1 MATILRI
8 DYAKKLGLP
17 NYSSHQCSVSLQVE
31 ISDPAQVASE
41 SHRLFGLLQAAVD
54 ADLQQVGFLPEA
66 ATYGMHGNS
75 NGDDHDHVANGRSRP
90 PTDTNGHGRTIHTPD
105 DEPDEPAPAASTTD
119 TPWACSDKQRELV
132 LKLVSQHHL
141 DKKEV
146 EVLAHEL
153 FGAPVKTLNRLQASG
168 LIEELLAR
176 HGKGKKNGNGNG
188 RSTPYRRAG
197 RE

>member
-1 MATILRI
+1 MAVILRI
-8 DYAKKLGLP
+8 DYSKKLGLP

-31 ISDPAQVASE
+31 INDPAQVTSE
-41 SHRLFGLLQAAVD
+41 SHRLYGLIQAAVD
-54 ADLQQVGFLPEA
+54 HDIQQVGFLPD
-66 ATYGMHGNS
+66 ATSYGMNHGYG
-75 NGDDHDHVANGRSRP
+75 NGAAAQPRPRANGNGNGRSTP
-90 PTDTNGHGRTIHTPD
+90 SNEDEDDHAPTSNTD
-105 DEPDEPAPAASTTD
+105 APWS
-119 TPWACSDKQRELV
+119 CSDKQKELV

-146 EVLAHEL
+146 EVLAQEL

-176 HGKGKKNGNGNG
+176 YGKSKKNGGNGNG
-188 RSTPYRRAG
+188 RSAPYRRAG